1 MKARTVADAIT
12 ALYCRLS
19 VDDELDGDSNSI
31 VHQKEMLGEY
41 ARKNNYNN
49 VKFYV
54 DDGYSGTN
62 FNRPAFKELIRDID
76 SGFVGTVIVKDM
88 SRLGRDYLKVGYYS
102 EVYFGEAGVHFIA
115 VNDNVDNTIENDSDF
130 TPFRNIMNEWYAKDT
145 SKKVRAVIRAKGMS
159 GKSTCNCP
167 PYGYVKDEQGNWLVE
182 REAAGIVKKIYA
194 MCIQGYG
201 PMQISRKLNEMKAIS
216 PVVWKK
222 KVGWKYKLEKVE
234 RPELW
239 TVTAV
244 RRILSNPIYLGH
256 TINFRTKKKSYKSHS
271 VVFLPKE
278 DWVIFENTHEAII
291 DQDTFDTVQKLREG
305 VKRRLSIDGEMSM
318 FSGLL
323 YCADCGAK
331 MYLNRHRGS
340 EKDCFNCASYRKE
353 KGRGCTSHYITLHAV
368 EDIVL
373 YDLQRVLGMA
383 RNNETEFIAML
394 QEKSKRMTKKD
405 LSEKERAREEA
416 ERRIDALDRIIQNLY
431 EDKVNGTLT
440 EERFIKL
447 SKNYENE
454 QAELTNKLKILTN
467 ELATAQKETAEL
479 NKFMRL
485 VKRYTEITELSPE
498 IVRTFIDKIYVH
510 KGEKAQGG
518 HRQTIEI
525 IYNCVGAV
533 PEMENNRTET
543 NSLDNK
549 SGL

>member
-1 MKARTVADAIT
+1 MKTKTAKDLIT

-19 VDDELDGDSNSI
+19 VDDELDGESNSI
-31 VHQKEMLGEY
+31 THQKEMLEEY
-41 ARKNNYNN
+41 AQKNNFCNI
-49 VKFYV
+49 KFYV

-62 FNRPAFKELIRDID
+62 FNRPAFKELIKNID
-76 SGFVGTVIVKDM
+76 SGLVGAVIVKDM

-167 PYGYVKDEQGNWLVE
+167 PYGYIKDENGNWLVE
-182 REAAGIVKKIYA
+182 KEAAEIVKRIYR
-194 MCIQGYG
+194 MCIEGYG
-201 PMQISRKLNEMKAIS
+201 PMQISKKLNAQKAIS
-216 PVVWKK
+216 PVVWKN
-222 KVGWKYKLEKVE
+222 KVGWKYKLEKVDH
-234 RPELW
+234 PELW
-239 TVTAV
+239 TVSAI
-244 RRILSNPIYLGH
+244 RRILSNPIYLGN
-256 TINFRTKKKSYKSHS
+256 TVNFRTKKKSYKSHT
-271 VVFLPKE
+271 VVYLPKDE
-278 DWVIFENTHEAII
+278 WVIFEDTHEAII
-291 DQDTFDTVQKLREG
+291 DRDTFDTVQKLREG
-305 VKRRLSIDGEMSM
+305 VRRRISIDGEMSI

-340 EKDCFNCASYRKE
+340 EKDAFNCASYRKE
-353 KGRGCTSHYITLHAV
+353 KERTCTSHYITLHAI

-383 RNNETEFIAML
+383 KGRETEFVSML
-394 QEKSKRMTKKD
+394 QEKNKRMTKSD
-405 LSEKERAREEA
+405 LSEKAKECDEA
-416 ERRIDALDRIIQNLY
+416 EKRIAVLDRIIQNLY
-431 EDKVNGTLT
+431 EDKVSGTLS

-447 SKNYENE
+447 SKNYESE
-454 QAELTNKLKILTN
+454 QAELTDKVKFLKE
-467 ELATAQKETAEL
+467 ELMAVQKETADI

-485 VKRYTEITELSPE
+485 IKRYTEITELNAE

-510 KGEKAQGG
+510 KGETAQGG

-525 IYNCVGAV
+525 IYNCVGAI
-533 PEMENNRTET
+533 PEMEN
-543 NSLDNK
+543 D
-549 SGL
+549 

>member
-1 MKARTVADAIT
+1 MKTKTAKDSIT

-19 VDDELDGDSNSI
+19 VDDELNGESNSI
-31 VHQKEMLGEY
+31 THQKEMLEEY
-41 ARKNNYNN
+41 AQKNNFYNI
-49 VKFYV
+49 KFYV

-62 FNRPAFKELIRDID
+62 FNRPAFKELIKNID
-76 SGFVGTVIVKDM
+76 SGIVGTVIVKDM

-167 PYGYVKDEQGNWLVE
+167 PYGYIKDENGNWLVE
-182 REAAGIVKKIYA
+182 KEAAEIVKRIYRL
-194 MCIQGYG
+194 CIEGYG
-201 PMQISRKLNEMKAIS
+201 PMQISKKLNAQEAIS
-216 PVVWKK
+216 PVVWKN
-222 KVGWKYKLEKVE
+222 KVGWKYKLEKVDH
-234 RPELW
+234 PELW
-239 TVTAV
+239 TVSAI
-244 RRILSNPIYLGH
+244 RRILSNPIYLGN
-256 TINFRTKKKSYKSHS
+256 TVNFRTKKKSYKSHS
-271 VVFLPKE
+271 VVYLPKDE
-278 DWVIFENTHEAII
+278 WVIFEDTHEAII
-291 DQDTFDTVQKLREG
+291 DRDTFDTVQKLREG
-305 VKRRLSIDGEMSM
+305 VRRRVSIDGEMSI

-340 EKDCFNCASYRKE
+340 EKDAFNCASYRKE
-353 KGRGCTSHYITLHAV
+353 KERTCTSHYITLHAI

-383 RNNETEFIAML
+383 KGRETEFVSML
-394 QEKSKRMTKKD
+394 QEKNKKMTKSD
-405 LSEKERAREEA
+405 LSEKAKECDESES
-416 ERRIDALDRIIQNLY
+416 RITILDRIIQNLY
-431 EDKVNGTLT
+431 EDKVSGTLS

-447 SKNYENE
+447 SKNYESE
-454 QAELTNKLKILTN
+454 QAELTDKVKFLKE
-467 ELATAQKETAEL
+467 ELMAVQKETADI

-485 VKRYTEITELSPE
+485 IKRYTEITELNAE
-498 IVRTFIDKIYVH
+498 IVRTFIDKIYIH

-525 IYNCVGAV
+525 IYNCVGAI
-533 PEMENNRTET
+533 PEMEN
-543 NSLDNK
+543 D
-549 SGL
+549 

>member
-1 MKARTVADAIT
+1 MKTKTAKDSIT

-19 VDDELDGDSNSI
+19 VDDELNGESNSI
-31 VHQKEMLGEY
+31 THQKEMLEEY
-41 ARKNNYNN
+41 AQKNNFYNI
-49 VKFYV
+49 KFYV

-62 FNRPAFKELIRDID
+62 FNRPAFKELIKNID
-76 SGFVGTVIVKDM
+76 SGIVGTVIVKDM

-167 PYGYVKDEQGNWLVE
+167 PYGYIKDENGNWLVE
-182 REAAGIVKKIYA
+182 KEAAEIVKKIYRL
-194 MCIQGYG
+194 CIEGYG
-201 PMQISRKLNEMKAIS
+201 PMQISKKLNEQKAIS
-216 PVVWKK
+216 PVVWKN
-222 KVGWKYKLEKVE
+222 KVGWKYKLEKVDH
-234 RPELW
+234 PELW
-239 TVTAV
+239 TVSAI
-244 RRILSNPIYLGH
+244 RRILSNPIYLGN
-256 TINFRTKKKSYKSHS
+256 TVNFRTKKKSYKSHS
-271 VVFLPKE
+271 VVYLPKDE
-278 DWVIFENTHEAII
+278 WVIFEDTHEAII
-291 DQDTFDTVQKLREG
+291 DRDTFDTVQKLREG
-305 VKRRLSIDGEMSM
+305 VRRRVSIDGEMSI

-340 EKDCFNCASYRKE
+340 EKDAFNCASYRKE
-353 KGRGCTSHYITLHAV
+353 KERTCTSHYITLHAI

-383 RNNETEFIAML
+383 KGKETEFVSML
-394 QEKSKRMTKKD
+394 QEKNKKMTKSD
-405 LSEKERAREEA
+405 LSEKAKECDES
-416 ERRIDALDRIIQNLY
+416 ERRITILDRIIQNLY
-431 EDKVNGTLT
+431 EDKVSGTLS

-447 SKNYENE
+447 SKNYESE
-454 QAELTNKLKILTN
+454 QAELTDKVKFLKE
-467 ELATAQKETAEL
+467 ELMAVQKETADI

-485 VKRYTEITELSPE
+485 IKRYTEITELNAE

-525 IYNCVGAV
+525 IYNCVGAI
-533 PEMENNRTET
+533 PEMEN
-543 NSLDNK
+543 D
-549 SGL
+549 

>member
-1 MKARTVADAIT
+1 MKTKTAKDSIT

-19 VDDELDGDSNSI
+19 VDDELNGESNSI
-31 VHQKEMLGEY
+31 THQKEMLEEY
-41 ARKNNYNN
+41 AQKNNFYNI
-49 VKFYV
+49 KFYV

-62 FNRPAFKELIRDID
+62 FNRPAFKELIKNID
-76 SGFVGTVIVKDM
+76 SGIVGTVIVKDM

-167 PYGYVKDEQGNWLVE
+167 PYGYIKDENGNWLVE
-182 REAAGIVKKIYA
+182 KEAAEILKKIYRL
-194 MCIQGYG
+194 CIEGYG
-201 PMQISRKLNEMKAIS
+201 PMQISKKLNAQKAIS
-216 PVVWKK
+216 PVVWKN
-222 KVGWKYKLEKVE
+222 KVGWKYKLEKVDH
-234 RPELW
+234 PELW
-239 TVTAV
+239 TVSAI
-244 RRILSNPIYLGH
+244 RRILSNPIYLGN
-256 TINFRTKKKSYKSHS
+256 TVNFRTKKKSYKSHS
-271 VVFLPKE
+271 VVYLPKDE
-278 DWVIFENTHEAII
+278 WVIFEDTHEAII
-291 DQDTFDTVQKLREG
+291 DRDTFDTVQKLREG
-305 VKRRLSIDGEMSM
+305 VRRRVSIDGEMSI

-340 EKDCFNCASYRKE
+340 EKDAFNCASYRKE
-353 KGRGCTSHYITLHAV
+353 KERTCTSHYITLHAI

-383 RNNETEFIAML
+383 KGKETEFVSML
-394 QEKSKRMTKKD
+394 QEKNKKMTKSD
-405 LSEKERAREEA
+405 LSEKAKECDEA
-416 ERRIDALDRIIQNLY
+416 EKRIAVLDRIIQNLY
-431 EDKVNGTLT
+431 EDKVSGTLS

-447 SKNYENE
+447 SKNYESE
-454 QAELTNKLKILTN
+454 QAELTDKVKFLKD
-467 ELATAQKETAEL
+467 ELMAVQKETADI

-485 VKRYTEITELSPE
+485 IKRYTEITELNAE

-525 IYNCVGAV
+525 IYNCVGAI
-533 PEMENNRTET
+533 PEMEN
-543 NSLDNK
+543 D
-549 SGL
+549 

>member
-1 MKARTVADAIT
+1 MKTKTAKDSIT

-19 VDDELDGDSNSI
+19 VDDELNGESNSI
-31 VHQKEMLGEY
+31 THQKEMLEEY
-41 ARKNNYNN
+41 AQKNNFYNI
-49 VKFYV
+49 KFYV

-62 FNRPAFKELIRDID
+62 FNRPAFKELIKNID
-76 SGFVGTVIVKDM
+76 SGIVGTVIVKDM

-167 PYGYVKDEQGNWLVE
+167 PYGYIKDENGNWLVE
-182 REAAGIVKKIYA
+182 KEAAEIVKKIYRL
-194 MCIQGYG
+194 CIEGYG
-201 PMQISRKLNEMKAIS
+201 PMQISKKLNAQEAIS
-216 PVVWKK
+216 PVVWKN
-222 KVGWKYKLEKVE
+222 KVGWKYKLEKVDH
-234 RPELW
+234 PELW
-239 TVTAV
+239 TVSAI
-244 RRILSNPIYLGH
+244 RRILSNPIYLGN
-256 TINFRTKKKSYKSHS
+256 TVNFRTKKKSYKSHS
-271 VVFLPKE
+271 VVYLPKDE
-278 DWVIFENTHEAII
+278 WVIFEDTHEAII
-291 DQDTFDTVQKLREG
+291 DRDTFDTVQKLREG
-305 VKRRLSIDGEMSM
+305 VRRRVSIDGEMSI

-340 EKDCFNCASYRKE
+340 EKDAFNCASYRKE
-353 KGRGCTSHYITLHAV
+353 KERTCTSHYITLHAI

-383 RNNETEFIAML
+383 KGKETEFVSML
-394 QEKSKRMTKKD
+394 QEKNKKMTKSD
-405 LSEKERAREEA
+405 LSEKAKECDEA
-416 ERRIDALDRIIQNLY
+416 EKRIAVLDRIIQNLY
-431 EDKVNGTLT
+431 EDKVSGTLS

-447 SKNYENE
+447 SKNYESE
-454 QAELTNKLKILTN
+454 QAELTDKVKFLKD
-467 ELATAQKETAEL
+467 ELMAVQKETADI

-485 VKRYTEITELSPE
+485 IKRYTEITELNAE

-525 IYNCVGAV
+525 IYNCVGAI
-533 PEMENNRTET
+533 PEMENN
-543 NSLDNK
+543 
-549 SGL
+549 

>member
-1 MKARTVADAIT
+1 MKTKTAKDSIT

-19 VDDELDGDSNSI
+19 VDDELNGESNSI
-31 VHQKEMLGEY
+31 THQKEMLEEY
-41 ARKNNYNN
+41 AQKNNFYNI
-49 VKFYV
+49 KFYV
-54 DDGYSGTN
+54 DDGYSGTS
-62 FNRPAFKELIRDID
+62 FNRPAFKELIKNID
-76 SGFVGTVIVKDM
+76 SGIVGTVIVKDM

-167 PYGYVKDEQGNWLVE
+167 PYGYIKDENGNWLVE
-182 REAAGIVKKIYA
+182 KEAAEIVKKIYRL
-194 MCIQGYG
+194 CIEGYG
-201 PMQISRKLNEMKAIS
+201 PMQISKKLNAQKAIS
-216 PVVWKK
+216 PVVWKN
-222 KVGWKYKLEKVE
+222 KVGWKYKLEKVDH
-234 RPELW
+234 PELW
-239 TVTAV
+239 TVSAI
-244 RRILSNPIYLGH
+244 RRILSNPIYLGN
-256 TINFRTKKKSYKSHS
+256 TVNFRTKKKSYKSHS
-271 VVFLPKE
+271 VVYLPKDE
-278 DWVIFENTHEAII
+278 WVIFEDTHEAII
-291 DQDTFDTVQKLREG
+291 DRDTFDTVQKLREG
-305 VKRRLSIDGEMSM
+305 VRRRVSIDGEMSI

-340 EKDCFNCASYRKE
+340 EKDAFNCASYRKE
-353 KGRGCTSHYITLHAV
+353 KERTCTSHYITLRAI

-383 RNNETEFIAML
+383 KGQETEFVSML
-394 QEKSKRMTKKD
+394 QEKNKKMTKSD
-405 LSEKERAREEA
+405 LSEKAKECDEA
-416 ERRIDALDRIIQNLY
+416 EKRIAVLDRIIQNLY
-431 EDKVNGTLT
+431 EDKVSGTLS

-447 SKNYENE
+447 SKNYESE
-454 QAELTNKLKILTN
+454 QAELTDKVKFLKE
-467 ELATAQKETAEL
+467 ELMAVQKETADI

-485 VKRYTEITELSPE
+485 IKRYTEITELNAE

-525 IYNCVGAV
+525 IYNCVGAI
-533 PEMENNRTET
+533 PEMEN
-543 NSLDNK
+543 D
-549 SGL
+549 

>member
-1 MKARTVADAIT
+1 MKTKTAKDSIT

-19 VDDELDGDSNSI
+19 VDDELNGESNSI
-31 VHQKEMLGEY
+31 THQKEMLEEY
-41 ARKNNYNN
+41 AQKNNFYNI
-49 VKFYV
+49 KFYV

-62 FNRPAFKELIRDID
+62 FNRPAFKELIKNID
-76 SGFVGTVIVKDM
+76 SGLVGTVIVKDM

-167 PYGYVKDEQGNWLVE
+167 PYGYIKDENGNWLVE
-182 REAAGIVKKIYA
+182 KEAAEIVKKIYRL
-194 MCIQGYG
+194 CIEGYG
-201 PMQISRKLNEMKAIS
+201 PMQISKKLNAQKAIS
-216 PVVWKK
+216 PVVWKN
-222 KVGWKYKLEKVE
+222 KVGWKYKLEKVDH
-234 RPELW
+234 PELW
-239 TVTAV
+239 TVSAI
-244 RRILSNPIYLGH
+244 RRILSNPIYLGN
-256 TINFRTKKKSYKSHS
+256 TVNFRTKKKSYKSHS
-271 VVFLPKE
+271 VVYLPKDE
-278 DWVIFENTHEAII
+278 WVIFEDTHEAII
-291 DQDTFDTVQKLREG
+291 DRDTFDTVQKLREG
-305 VKRRLSIDGEMSM
+305 VRRRVSIDGEMSI

-340 EKDCFNCASYRKE
+340 EKDAFNCASYRKE
-353 KGRGCTSHYITLHAV
+353 KERTCTSHYITLHAI

-383 RNNETEFIAML
+383 KGQETEFVSML
-394 QEKSKRMTKKD
+394 QEKNKKMTKSD
-405 LSEKERAREEA
+405 LSEKAKECDEA
-416 ERRIDALDRIIQNLY
+416 EKRIAVLDRIIQNLY
-431 EDKVNGTLT
+431 EDKVSGTLS

-447 SKNYENE
+447 SKNYESE
-454 QAELTNKLKILTN
+454 QAELTDKVKFLKE
-467 ELATAQKETAEL
+467 ELMAVQKETADI

-485 VKRYTEITELSPE
+485 IKRYTEITELNAE

-525 IYNCVGAV
+525 IYNCVGAI
-533 PEMENNRTET
+533 PEMEN
-543 NSLDNK
+543 D
-549 SGL
+549 

>member
-1 MKARTVADAIT
+1 MKTKTAKDSIT

-19 VDDELDGDSNSI
+19 VDDELNGESNSI
-31 VHQKEMLGEY
+31 THQKEMLEEY
-41 ARKNNYNN
+41 AQKNNFYNI
-49 VKFYV
+49 KFYV
-54 DDGYSGTN
+54 DDGYSGTS
-62 FNRPAFKELIRDID
+62 FNRPAFKELIKNID
-76 SGFVGTVIVKDM
+76 SGIVGTVIVKDM

-167 PYGYVKDEQGNWLVE
+167 PYGYIKDENGNWLVE
-182 REAAGIVKKIYA
+182 KEAAEIVKKIYRL
-194 MCIQGYG
+194 CIEGYG
-201 PMQISRKLNEMKAIS
+201 PMQISKKLNAQKAIS
-216 PVVWKK
+216 PVVWKN
-222 KVGWKYKLEKVE
+222 KVGWKYKLEKVDH
-234 RPELW
+234 PELW
-239 TVTAV
+239 TVSAI
-244 RRILSNPIYLGH
+244 RRILSNPIYLGN
-256 TINFRTKKKSYKSHS
+256 TVNFRTKKKSYKSHS
-271 VVFLPKE
+271 VVYLPKDE
-278 DWVIFENTHEAII
+278 WVIFEDTHEAII
-291 DQDTFDTVQKLREG
+291 DRDTFDTVQKFREG
-305 VKRRLSIDGEMSM
+305 VRRRVSIDGEMSI

-340 EKDCFNCASYRKE
+340 EKDAFNCASYRKE
-353 KGRGCTSHYITLHAV
+353 KERTCTSHYITLHAI

-383 RNNETEFIAML
+383 KGQETEFVSML
-394 QEKSKRMTKKD
+394 QEKNKKMTKSD
-405 LSEKERAREEA
+405 LSEKAKECDEA
-416 ERRIDALDRIIQNLY
+416 EKRIAVLDRIIQNLY
-431 EDKVNGTLT
+431 EDKVSGTLS

-447 SKNYENE
+447 SKNYESE
-454 QAELTNKLKILTN
+454 QAELTDKVKFLKE
-467 ELATAQKETAEL
+467 ELMAVQKETADI

-485 VKRYTEITELSPE
+485 IKRYTEITELNAE

-525 IYNCVGAV
+525 IYNCVGAI
-533 PEMENNRTET
+533 PEMEN
-543 NSLDNK
+543 D
-549 SGL
+549 

>member
-1 MKARTVADAIT
+1 MKTKTAKDSIT

-19 VDDELDGDSNSI
+19 VDDELNGESNSI
-31 VHQKEMLGEY
+31 THQKEMLEEY
-41 ARKNNYNN
+41 AQKNNFYNI
-49 VKFYV
+49 KFYV

-62 FNRPAFKELIRDID
+62 FNRPAFKELIKNID
-76 SGFVGTVIVKDM
+76 SGIVGTVIVKDM

-167 PYGYVKDEQGNWLVE
+167 PYGYIKDENGNWLVE
-182 REAAGIVKKIYA
+182 KEAAEIVKRIYRL
-194 MCIQGYG
+194 CIEGYG
-201 PMQISRKLNEMKAIS
+201 PMQISKKLNAQKAIS
-216 PVVWKK
+216 PVVWKN
-222 KVGWKYKLEKVE
+222 KVGWKYKLEKVDH
-234 RPELW
+234 PELW
-239 TVTAV
+239 TVSAI
-244 RRILSNPIYLGH
+244 RRILSNPIYLGN
-256 TINFRTKKKSYKSHS
+256 TVNFRTKKKSYKSHS
-271 VVFLPKE
+271 VVYLPKDE
-278 DWVIFENTHEAII
+278 WVIFEDTHEAII
-291 DQDTFDTVQKLREG
+291 DRDTFDTVQKLREG
-305 VKRRLSIDGEMSM
+305 VRRRVSIDGEMSI

-340 EKDCFNCASYRKE
+340 EKDAFNCASYRKE
-353 KGRGCTSHYITLHAV
+353 KERTCTSHYITLHAI

-373 YDLQRVLGMA
+373 YDLQRVLGIA
-383 RNNETEFIAML
+383 KGKETEFVSML
-394 QEKSKRMTKKD
+394 QEKNKKMTKSD
-405 LSEKERAREEA
+405 LSEKAKECDEA
-416 ERRIDALDRIIQNLY
+416 EKRIAVLDRIIQNLY
-431 EDKVNGTLT
+431 EDKVSGTLS

-447 SKNYENE
+447 SKNYESE
-454 QAELTNKLKILTN
+454 QAELTDKVKFLKD
-467 ELATAQKETAEL
+467 ELMAVQKETADI

-485 VKRYTEITELSPE
+485 IKRYTEITELNAE

-525 IYNCVGAV
+525 IYNCVGAI
-533 PEMENNRTET
+533 PEMENN
-543 NSLDNK
+543 
-549 SGL
+549 

>member
-1 MKARTVADAIT
+1 MKTKTAKDSIT

-19 VDDELDGDSNSI
+19 VDDELNGESNSI
-31 VHQKEMLGEY
+31 THQKEMLEEY
-41 ARKNNYNN
+41 AQKNNFYNI
-49 VKFYV
+49 KFYV

-62 FNRPAFKELIRDID
+62 FNRPAFKELIKNID
-76 SGFVGTVIVKDM
+76 SGIVGTVIVKDM

-167 PYGYVKDEQGNWLVE
+167 PYGYIKDENGNWLVE
-182 REAAGIVKKIYA
+182 KEAAEIVKKIYRL
-194 MCIQGYG
+194 CIEGYG
-201 PMQISRKLNEMKAIS
+201 PMQISKKLNEQKAIS
-216 PVVWKK
+216 PVVWKN
-222 KVGWKYKLEKVE
+222 KVGWKYKLEKVDH
-234 RPELW
+234 PELW
-239 TVTAV
+239 TVSAI
-244 RRILSNPIYLGH
+244 RRILSNPIYLGN
-256 TINFRTKKKSYKSHS
+256 TVNFRTKKKSYKSHS
-271 VVFLPKE
+271 VVYLPKDE
-278 DWVIFENTHEAII
+278 WVIFEDTHEAII
-291 DQDTFDTVQKLREG
+291 DRDTFDTVQKLREG
-305 VKRRLSIDGEMSM
+305 VRRRVSIDGEMSI

-340 EKDCFNCASYRKE
+340 EKDAFNCASYRKE
-353 KGRGCTSHYITLHAV
+353 KERTCTSHYITLHAI

-383 RNNETEFIAML
+383 KGKETEFVSML
-394 QEKSKRMTKKD
+394 QEKNKKMTKSD
-405 LSEKERAREEA
+405 LSEKAKECDEA
-416 ERRIDALDRIIQNLY
+416 EKRIAVLDRIIQNLY
-431 EDKVNGTLT
+431 EDKVSGTLS

-447 SKNYENE
+447 SKNYESE
-454 QAELTNKLKILTN
+454 QAELTDKVKFLKE
-467 ELATAQKETAEL
+467 ELMAVQKETADI

-485 VKRYTEITELSPE
+485 IKRYTEITELNAE

-525 IYNCVGAV
+525 IYNCVGV
-533 PEMENNRTET
+533 IPEMGNN
-543 NSLDNK
+543 
-549 SGL
+549 

>member
-1 MKARTVADAIT
+1 MKAKTAADAIT

-19 VDDELDGDSNSI
+19 VDDELVGDSNSI

-62 FNRPAFKELIRDID
+62 FNRPSFKELIRDID
-76 SGFVGTVIVKDM
+76 SGLVGTVIVKDM

-167 PYGYVKDEQGNWLVE
+167 PYGYIKDENGNWLVE
-182 REAAGIVKKIYA
+182 KEAAEIVKKIYRL
-194 MCIQGYG
+194 CIEGYG
-201 PMQISRKLNEMKAIS
+201 PMQISKKLNAQKAIS
-216 PVVWKK
+216 PVVWKN
-222 KVGWKYKLEKVE
+222 KVGWKYKLEKVDH
-234 RPELW
+234 PELW
-239 TVTAV
+239 TVSAI
-244 RRILSNPIYLGH
+244 RRILSNPIYLGN
-256 TINFRTKKKSYKSHS
+256 TVNFRTKKKSYKSHS
-271 VVFLPKE
+271 VVYLPKDE
-278 DWVIFENTHEAII
+278 WVIFEDTHEAII
-291 DQDTFDTVQKLREG
+291 DRDTFDTVQKLREG
-305 VKRRLSIDGEMSM
+305 VRRRVSIDGEMSI

-340 EKDCFNCASYRKE
+340 EKDAFNCASYRKE
-353 KGRGCTSHYITLHAV
+353 KERTCTSHYITLHAI

-383 RNNETEFIAML
+383 KGQETEFVSML
-394 QEKSKRMTKKD
+394 QEKNKKMTKSD
-405 LSEKERAREEA
+405 LSEKAKECDEA
-416 ERRIDALDRIIQNLY
+416 EKRIAVLDRIIQNLY
-431 EDKVNGTLT
+431 EDKVSGTLS

-447 SKNYENE
+447 SKNYESE
-454 QAELTNKLKILTN
+454 QAELTDKVKFLKE
-467 ELATAQKETAEL
+467 ELMAVQKETADI

-485 VKRYTEITELSPE
+485 IKRYTEITELNAE

-525 IYNCVGAV
+525 IYNCVGAI
-533 PEMENNRTET
+533 PEMEN
-543 NSLDNK
+543 D
-549 SGL
+549 

>member
-1 MKARTVADAIT
+1 MKTKTAKDSIT

-19 VDDELDGDSNSI
+19 VDDELNGESNSI
-31 VHQKEMLGEY
+31 THQKEMLEEY
-41 ARKNNYNN
+41 AQKNNFYNI
-49 VKFYV
+49 KFYV
-54 DDGYSGTN
+54 DDGYSGTS
-62 FNRPAFKELIRDID
+62 FNRPAFKELIKNID
-76 SGFVGTVIVKDM
+76 SGIVGTVIVKDM

-167 PYGYVKDEQGNWLVE
+167 PYGYIKDENGNWLVE
-182 REAAGIVKKIYA
+182 KEAAEIVKKIYRL
-194 MCIQGYG
+194 CIEGYG
-201 PMQISRKLNEMKAIS
+201 PVQISKKLNAQKAIS
-216 PVVWKK
+216 PVVWKN
-222 KVGWKYKLEKVE
+222 KVGWKYKLEKVDH
-234 RPELW
+234 PELW
-239 TVTAV
+239 TVSAI
-244 RRILSNPIYLGH
+244 RRILSNPIYLGN
-256 TINFRTKKKSYKSHS
+256 TVNFRTKKKSYKSHS
-271 VVFLPKE
+271 VVYLPKDE
-278 DWVIFENTHEAII
+278 WVIFEDTHEAII
-291 DQDTFDTVQKLREG
+291 DRDTFDTVQKLREG
-305 VKRRLSIDGEMSM
+305 VRRRVSIDGEMSI

-340 EKDCFNCASYRKE
+340 EKDAFNCASYRKE
-353 KGRGCTSHYITLHAV
+353 KERTCTSHYITLHAI

-383 RNNETEFIAML
+383 KGQETEFVSML
-394 QEKSKRMTKKD
+394 QEKNKKMTKSD
-405 LSEKERAREEA
+405 LSEKAKECDEA
-416 ERRIDALDRIIQNLY
+416 EKRIAVLDRIIQNLY
-431 EDKVNGTLT
+431 EDKVSGTLS

-447 SKNYENE
+447 SKNYESE
-454 QAELTNKLKILTN
+454 QAELTDKVKFLKE
-467 ELATAQKETAEL
+467 ELMAVQKETADI

-485 VKRYTEITELSPE
+485 IKRYTEITELNAE

-525 IYNCVGAV
+525 IYNCVGAI
-533 PEMENNRTET
+533 PEMEN
-543 NSLDNK
+543 D
-549 SGL
+549 

>member
-1 MKARTVADAIT
+1 MKTKTAKDSIT

-19 VDDELDGDSNSI
+19 VDDELNGESNSI
-31 VHQKEMLGEY
+31 THQKEMLEEY
-41 ARKNNYNN
+41 AQKNNFYNI
-49 VKFYV
+49 KFYV
-54 DDGYSGTN
+54 DDGYSGTS
-62 FNRPAFKELIRDID
+62 FNRPAFKELIKNID
-76 SGFVGTVIVKDM
+76 SGIVGTVIVKDM

-167 PYGYVKDEQGNWLVE
+167 PYGYIKDENGNWLVE
-182 REAAGIVKKIYA
+182 KEAAEIVKKIYRL
-194 MCIQGYG
+194 CIEGYG
-201 PMQISRKLNEMKAIS
+201 PMQISKKLNAQKAIS
-216 PVVWKK
+216 PVVWKN
-222 KVGWKYKLEKVE
+222 KVGWKYKLEKVDH
-234 RPELW
+234 PELW
-239 TVTAV
+239 TASAI
-244 RRILSNPIYLGH
+244 RRILSNPIYLGN
-256 TINFRTKKKSYKSHS
+256 TVNFRTKKKSYKSHS
-271 VVFLPKE
+271 VVYLPKDE
-278 DWVIFENTHEAII
+278 WVIFEDTHEAII
-291 DQDTFDTVQKLREG
+291 DRDTFDTVQKLREG
-305 VKRRLSIDGEMSM
+305 VRRRVSIDGEMSI

-340 EKDCFNCASYRKE
+340 EKDAFNCASYRKE
-353 KGRGCTSHYITLHAV
+353 KERTCTSHYITLHAI

-383 RNNETEFIAML
+383 KGQETEFVSML
-394 QEKSKRMTKKD
+394 QEKNKKMTKSD
-405 LSEKERAREEA
+405 LSEKAKECDEA
-416 ERRIDALDRIIQNLY
+416 EKRIAVLDRIIQNLY
-431 EDKVNGTLT
+431 EDKVSGTLS

-447 SKNYENE
+447 SKNYESE
-454 QAELTNKLKILTN
+454 QAELTDKVKFLKE
-467 ELATAQKETAEL
+467 ELMAVQKETADI

-485 VKRYTEITELSPE
+485 IKRYTEITELNAE

-525 IYNCVGAV
+525 IYNCVGAI
-533 PEMENNRTET
+533 PEMEN
-543 NSLDNK
+543 D
-549 SGL
+549 

>member
-1 MKARTVADAIT
+1 MKTKMAKDSIT

-19 VDDELDGDSNSI
+19 VDDELNGESNSI
-31 VHQKEMLGEY
+31 THQKEMLEEY
-41 ARKNNYNN
+41 AQKNNFYNI
-49 VKFYV
+49 KFYV

-62 FNRPAFKELIRDID
+62 FNRPAFKELIKNID
-76 SGFVGTVIVKDM
+76 SGIVGTVIVKDM

-167 PYGYVKDEQGNWLVE
+167 PYGYIKDENGNWLVE
-182 REAAGIVKKIYA
+182 KEAAEIIKRIYRL
-194 MCIQGYG
+194 CIEGYG
-201 PMQISRKLNEMKAIS
+201 PMQISKKLNAQKAIS
-216 PVVWKK
+216 PVVWKN
-222 KVGWKYKLEKVE
+222 KVGWKYKLEKVDH
-234 RPELW
+234 PELW
-239 TVTAV
+239 TVSAI
-244 RRILSNPIYLGH
+244 RRILSNPIYLGN
-256 TINFRTKKKSYKSHS
+256 TVNFRTKKKSYKSHT
-271 VVFLPKE
+271 VVYLPKDE
-278 DWVIFENTHEAII
+278 WVIFEDTHEAII
-291 DQDTFDTVQKLREG
+291 DRDTFDTVQKLREG
-305 VKRRLSIDGEMSM
+305 VRRRVSIDGEMSI

-340 EKDCFNCASYRKE
+340 EKDAFNCASYRKE
-353 KGRGCTSHYITLHAV
+353 KERTCTSHYITLHAI

-383 RNNETEFIAML
+383 KGRETEFVSML
-394 QEKSKRMTKKD
+394 QEKNKKMTKSD
-405 LSEKERAREEA
+405 LSEKAKECDES
-416 ERRIDALDRIIQNLY
+416 ERRITILDRIIQNLY
-431 EDKVNGTLT
+431 EDKVSGTLS

-447 SKNYENE
+447 SKNYESE
-454 QAELTNKLKILTN
+454 QAELTDKVKFLKE
-467 ELATAQKETAEL
+467 ELMAVQKETADI

-485 VKRYTEITELSPE
+485 IKRYTEITELNAE
-498 IVRTFIDKIYVH
+498 IVRTFIDKIYIH

-525 IYNCVGAV
+525 IYNCVGAI
-533 PEMENNRTET
+533 PEMEN
-543 NSLDNK
+543 D
-549 SGL
+549 

>member
-1 MKARTVADAIT
+1 MKTKTAKDSIT

-19 VDDELDGDSNSI
+19 VDDELNGESNSI
-31 VHQKEMLGEY
+31 THQKEMLEEY
-41 ARKNNYNN
+41 AQKNNFYNI
-49 VKFYV
+49 KFYV

-62 FNRPAFKELIRDID
+62 FNRPAFKELIKNID
-76 SGFVGTVIVKDM
+76 SGIVGTVIVKDM

-167 PYGYVKDEQGNWLVE
+167 PYGYIKDENGNWLVE
-182 REAAGIVKKIYA
+182 KEAAEIVKRIYRL
-194 MCIQGYG
+194 CIEGYG
-201 PMQISRKLNEMKAIS
+201 PMQISKKLNAQEAIS
-216 PVVWKK
+216 PVVWKN
-222 KVGWKYKLEKVE
+222 KVGWKYKLEKVDH
-234 RPELW
+234 PELW
-239 TVTAV
+239 TVSAI
-244 RRILSNPIYLGH
+244 RRILSNPIYLGN
-256 TINFRTKKKSYKSHS
+256 TVNFRTKKKSYKSHS
-271 VVFLPKE
+271 VVYLPKDE
-278 DWVIFENTHEAII
+278 WVIFEDTHEAII
-291 DQDTFDTVQKLREG
+291 DRDTFDTVQKLREG
-305 VKRRLSIDGEMSM
+305 ARRRVSIDGEMSI

-340 EKDCFNCASYRKE
+340 EKDAFNCASYRKE
-353 KGRGCTSHYITLHAV
+353 KERTCTSHYITLHAI

-383 RNNETEFIAML
+383 KGKETEFVSML
-394 QEKSKRMTKKD
+394 QEKNKKMTKSD
-405 LSEKERAREEA
+405 LSEKAKECDEA
-416 ERRIDALDRIIQNLY
+416 EKRIAVLDRIIQNLY
-431 EDKVNGTLT
+431 EDKVSGTLS

-447 SKNYENE
+447 SKNYESE
-454 QAELTNKLKILTN
+454 QAELTDKVKFLKE
-467 ELATAQKETAEL
+467 ELMAVQKETADI

-485 VKRYTEITELSPE
+485 IKRYTEITELNAE
-498 IVRTFIDKIYVH
+498 IVRTFIDKIYIH

-525 IYNCVGAV
+525 IYYCVGAI
-533 PEMENNRTET
+533 PEMEN
-543 NSLDNK
+543 D
-549 SGL
+549 

>member
-1 MKARTVADAIT
+1 MKTKTAKDSIT

-19 VDDELDGDSNSI
+19 VDDELNGESNSI
-31 VHQKEMLGEY
+31 THQKEMLEEY
-41 ARKNNYNN
+41 AQKNNFYNI
-49 VKFYV
+49 KFYV

-62 FNRPAFKELIRDID
+62 FNRPAFKELIKNID
-76 SGFVGTVIVKDM
+76 SGIVGTVIVKDM

-167 PYGYVKDEQGNWLVE
+167 PYGYIKDENGNWLVE
-182 REAAGIVKKIYA
+182 KEAAEIVKRIYRL
-194 MCIQGYG
+194 CIEGYA
-201 PMQISRKLNEMKAIS
+201 PMQISKKLNAQEAIS
-216 PVVWKK
+216 PVVWKN
-222 KVGWKYKLEKVE
+222 KVGWKYKLEKVDH
-234 RPELW
+234 PELW
-239 TVTAV
+239 TVSAI
-244 RRILSNPIYLGH
+244 RRILSNPIYLGN
-256 TINFRTKKKSYKSHS
+256 TVNFRTKKKSYKSHS
-271 VVFLPKE
+271 VVYLPKDE
-278 DWVIFENTHEAII
+278 WVIFEDTHEAII
-291 DQDTFDTVQKLREG
+291 DRDTFDTVQKLREG
-305 VKRRLSIDGEMSM
+305 VRRRVSIDGEMSI

-340 EKDCFNCASYRKE
+340 EKDAFNCASYRKE
-353 KGRGCTSHYITLHAV
+353 KERTCTSHYITLHAI

-373 YDLQRVLGMA
+373 YDLQRVLGIA
-383 RNNETEFIAML
+383 KGKETEFVSML
-394 QEKSKRMTKKD
+394 QEKNKKMTKSD
-405 LSEKERAREEA
+405 LSEKAKECDEA
-416 ERRIDALDRIIQNLY
+416 EKRIAVLDRIIQNLY
-431 EDKVNGTLT
+431 EDKVSGTLS

-447 SKNYENE
+447 SKNYESE
-454 QAELTNKLKILTN
+454 QAELTDKVKFLKD
-467 ELATAQKETAEL
+467 ELMAVQKETADI

-485 VKRYTEITELSPE
+485 IKRYTEITELNAE

-525 IYNCVGAV
+525 IYNCVGAI
-533 PEMENNRTET
+533 PEMEN
-543 NSLDNK
+543 D
-549 SGL
+549 

>member
-1 MKARTVADAIT
+1 MKTKTAKDSIT

-19 VDDELDGDSNSI
+19 VDDELNGESNSI
-31 VHQKEMLGEY
+31 THQKEMLEEY
-41 ARKNNYNN
+41 AQKNNFCNI
-49 VKFYV
+49 KFYV

-62 FNRPAFKELIRDID
+62 FNRPAFKELIKNID
-76 SGFVGTVIVKDM
+76 SGIVGTVIVKDM

-167 PYGYVKDEQGNWLVE
+167 PYGYIKDENGNWLVE
-182 REAAGIVKKIYA
+182 KEAAEIVKKIYRL
-194 MCIQGYG
+194 CIEGYG
-201 PMQISRKLNEMKAIS
+201 PMQISKKLNAQKAIS
-216 PVVWKK
+216 PVVWKN
-222 KVGWKYKLEKVE
+222 KVGWKYKLEKVDH
-234 RPELW
+234 PELW
-239 TVTAV
+239 TVSAI
-244 RRILSNPIYLGH
+244 RRILSNPIYLGN
-256 TINFRTKKKSYKSHS
+256 TVNFRTKKKSYKSHS
-271 VVFLPKE
+271 VIYLPKDE
-278 DWVIFENTHEAII
+278 WVIFEDTHEAII
-291 DQDTFDTVQKLREG
+291 DRDTFDTVQKLREG
-305 VKRRLSIDGEMSM
+305 VRRRVSIDGEMSI

-340 EKDCFNCASYRKE
+340 EKDAFNCASYRKE
-353 KGRGCTSHYITLHAV
+353 KERTCTSHYITLHAI

-383 RNNETEFIAML
+383 KGKETEFVSML
-394 QEKSKRMTKKD
+394 QEKNKRMTKSD
-405 LSEKERAREEA
+405 LSEKTKECDEA
-416 ERRIDALDRIIQNLY
+416 DKRITVLDRIIQNLY
-431 EDKVNGTLT
+431 EDKVSGTLS

-447 SKNYENE
+447 SKNYESE
-454 QAELTNKLKILTN
+454 QAELTDKVKFLKD
-467 ELATAQKETAEL
+467 ELMAVQKETADI

-485 VKRYTEITELSPE
+485 IKRYTEITELNAE

-525 IYNCVGAV
+525 IYNCVGAI
-533 PEMENNRTET
+533 PEMENN
-543 NSLDNK
+543 
-549 SGL
+549 

>member
-1 MKARTVADAIT
+1 MKTKTAKDSIT

-19 VDDELDGDSNSI
+19 VDDELNGESNSI
-31 VHQKEMLGEY
+31 THQKEMLEEY
-41 ARKNNYNN
+41 AQKNNFYNI
-49 VKFYV
+49 KFYV

-62 FNRPAFKELIRDID
+62 FNRPAFKELIKNID
-76 SGFVGTVIVKDM
+76 SGIVGTVIVKDM

-167 PYGYVKDEQGNWLVE
+167 PYGYIKDENGNWLVE
-182 REAAGIVKKIYA
+182 KEAAEIVKKIYRL
-194 MCIQGYG
+194 CIEGYG
-201 PMQISRKLNEMKAIS
+201 PMQISKKLNAQEAIS
-216 PVVWKK
+216 PVVWKN
-222 KVGWKYKLEKVE
+222 KVGWKYKLEKVDH
-234 RPELW
+234 PELW
-239 TVTAV
+239 TVSAI
-244 RRILSNPIYLGH
+244 RRILSNPIYLGN
-256 TINFRTKKKSYKSHS
+256 TVNFRTKKKSYKSHS
-271 VVFLPKE
+271 VVYLPKDE
-278 DWVIFENTHEAII
+278 WVIFEDTHEAII
-291 DQDTFDTVQKLREG
+291 DRDTFDTVQKLREG
-305 VKRRLSIDGEMSM
+305 VRRRVSIDGEMSI

-340 EKDCFNCASYRKE
+340 EKDAFNCASYRKE
-353 KGRGCTSHYITLHAV
+353 KERTCTSHYITLHAI

-383 RNNETEFIAML
+383 KGKETEFVSML
-394 QEKSKRMTKKD
+394 QEKNKKITKSD
-405 LSEKERAREEA
+405 LSEKAKECDEA
-416 ERRIDALDRIIQNLY
+416 EKRIAVLDRIIQNLY
-431 EDKVNGTLT
+431 EDKVSGTLS

-447 SKNYENE
+447 SKNYESE
-454 QAELTNKLKILTN
+454 QAELTDKVKFLKD
-467 ELATAQKETAEL
+467 ELMAVQKETADI

-485 VKRYTEITELSPE
+485 IKRYTEITELNAE

-525 IYNCVGAV
+525 IYNCVGAI
-533 PEMENNRTET
+533 PEMEN
-543 NSLDNK
+543 D
-549 SGL
+549 

>member
-1 MKARTVADAIT
+1 MKTKMAKDSIT

-19 VDDELDGDSNSI
+19 VDDELNGESNSI
-31 VHQKEMLGEY
+31 THQKEMLEEY
-41 ARKNNYNN
+41 AQKNNFYNI
-49 VKFYV
+49 KFYV

-62 FNRPAFKELIRDID
+62 FNRPAFKELIKNID
-76 SGFVGTVIVKDM
+76 SGIVGTVIVKDM

-167 PYGYVKDEQGNWLVE
+167 PYGYIKDENGNWLVE
-182 REAAGIVKKIYA
+182 KEAAEIVKKIYRL
-194 MCIQGYG
+194 CIEGYG
-201 PMQISRKLNEMKAIS
+201 PMQISKKLNAQEAIS
-216 PVVWKK
+216 PVVWKN
-222 KVGWKYKLEKVE
+222 KVGWKYKLEKVDH
-234 RPELW
+234 PELW
-239 TVTAV
+239 TVSAI
-244 RRILSNPIYLGH
+244 RRILSNPIYLGN
-256 TINFRTKKKSYKSHS
+256 TVNFRTKKKSYKSHS
-271 VVFLPKE
+271 VVYLPKDE
-278 DWVIFENTHEAII
+278 WVIFEDTHEAII
-291 DQDTFDTVQKLREG
+291 DRDTFDTVQKLREG
-305 VKRRLSIDGEMSM
+305 VRRRVSIDGEMSI

-340 EKDCFNCASYRKE
+340 EKDAFNCASYRKE
-353 KGRGCTSHYITLHAV
+353 KERTCTSHYITLHAI

-383 RNNETEFIAML
+383 KGRETEFVSML
-394 QEKSKRMTKKD
+394 QEKNKKMTKSD
-405 LSEKERAREEA
+405 LSEKAKECDES
-416 ERRIDALDRIIQNLY
+416 ERRITILDRIIQNLY
-431 EDKVNGTLT
+431 EDKVSGTLS

-447 SKNYENE
+447 SKNYESE
-454 QAELTNKLKILTN
+454 QAELTDKVKFLKE
-467 ELATAQKETAEL
+467 ELMAVQKETADI

-485 VKRYTEITELSPE
+485 IKRYTEITELNAE
-498 IVRTFIDKIYVH
+498 IVRTFIDKIYIH

-525 IYNCVGAV
+525 IYNCVGAI
-533 PEMENNRTET
+533 PEMEN
-543 NSLDNK
+543 D
-549 SGL
+549 

>member
-1 MKARTVADAIT
+1 MKTKTAKDSIT

-19 VDDELDGDSNSI
+19 VDDELNGESNSI
-31 VHQKEMLGEY
+31 THQKEMLEEY
-41 ARKNNYNN
+41 AQKNNFYNI
-49 VKFYV
+49 KFYV

-62 FNRPAFKELIRDID
+62 FNRPAFKELIKNID
-76 SGFVGTVIVKDM
+76 SGIVGTVIVKDM

-167 PYGYVKDEQGNWLVE
+167 PYGYIKDENGNWLVE
-182 REAAGIVKKIYA
+182 KEAAEIVKKIYRL
-194 MCIQGYG
+194 CIEGYG
-201 PMQISRKLNEMKAIS
+201 PMQISKKLNAQKAIS
-216 PVVWKK
+216 PVVWKN
-222 KVGWKYKLEKVE
+222 KVGWKYKLEKVDH
-234 RPELW
+234 PELW
-239 TVTAV
+239 TVSAI
-244 RRILSNPIYLGH
+244 RRILSNPIYLGN
-256 TINFRTKKKSYKSHS
+256 TVNFRTKKKSYKSHS
-271 VVFLPKE
+271 VVYLPKDE
-278 DWVIFENTHEAII
+278 WVIFEDTHEAII
-291 DQDTFDTVQKLREG
+291 DRDTFDTVQKLREG
-305 VKRRLSIDGEMSM
+305 VRRRVSIDGEMSI

-340 EKDCFNCASYRKE
+340 EKDAFNCASYRKE
-353 KGRGCTSHYITLHAV
+353 KERTCTSHYITLHAI

-383 RNNETEFIAML
+383 KGRETEFVSML
-394 QEKSKRMTKKD
+394 QEKNKKMTKSD
-405 LSEKERAREEA
+405 LSEKTKECDES
-416 ERRIDALDRIIQNLY
+416 ERRIAILDRIIQNLY
-431 EDKVNGTLT
+431 EDKVSGTLS

-447 SKNYENE
+447 SKNYESE
-454 QAELTNKLKILTN
+454 QAELTDKVKFLKE
-467 ELATAQKETAEL
+467 ELMAVQKETADI

-485 VKRYTEITELSPE
+485 IKRYTEITELNAE
-498 IVRTFIDKIYVH
+498 IVRTFIDKIYIH

-525 IYNCVGAV
+525 IYNCVGAI
-533 PEMENNRTET
+533 PEMEN
-543 NSLDNK
+543 D
-549 SGL
+549 

>member
-1 MKARTVADAIT
+1 MKTKTAKDSIT

-19 VDDELDGDSNSI
+19 VDDELNGESNSI
-31 VHQKEMLGEY
+31 THQKEMLEEY
-41 ARKNNYNN
+41 AQKNNFYNI
-49 VKFYV
+49 KFYV
-54 DDGYSGTN
+54 DDGYSGTS
-62 FNRPAFKELIRDID
+62 FNRPAFKELIKNID
-76 SGFVGTVIVKDM
+76 SGIVGTVIVKDM

-167 PYGYVKDEQGNWLVE
+167 PYGYIKDENGNWLVE
-182 REAAGIVKKIYA
+182 KEAAEIVKKIYRL
-194 MCIQGYG
+194 CIEGYG
-201 PMQISRKLNEMKAIS
+201 PMQISKKLNAQKAIS
-216 PVVWKK
+216 PVVWKN
-222 KVGWKYKLEKVE
+222 KVGWKYKLEKVDH
-234 RPELW
+234 PELW
-239 TVTAV
+239 TVSAI
-244 RRILSNPIYLGH
+244 RRILSNPIYLCN
-256 TINFRTKKKSYKSHS
+256 TVNFRTKKKSYKSHS
-271 VVFLPKE
+271 VVYLPKDE
-278 DWVIFENTHEAII
+278 WVIFEDTHEAII
-291 DQDTFDTVQKLREG
+291 DRDTFDTVQKLREG
-305 VKRRLSIDGEMSM
+305 VRRRVSIDGEMSI

-340 EKDCFNCASYRKE
+340 EKDAFNCASYRKE
-353 KGRGCTSHYITLHAV
+353 KERTCTSHYITLHAI

-383 RNNETEFIAML
+383 KGQETEFVSML
-394 QEKSKRMTKKD
+394 QEKNKKMTKSD
-405 LSEKERAREEA
+405 LSEKAKECDEA
-416 ERRIDALDRIIQNLY
+416 EKRIAVLDRIIQNLY
-431 EDKVNGTLT
+431 EDKVSGTLS

-447 SKNYENE
+447 SKNYESE
-454 QAELTNKLKILTN
+454 QAELTDKVKFLKE
-467 ELATAQKETAEL
+467 ELMAVQKETADI

-485 VKRYTEITELSPE
+485 IKRYTEITELNAE

-525 IYNCVGAV
+525 IYNCVGAI
-533 PEMENNRTET
+533 PEMEN
-543 NSLDNK
+543 D
-549 SGL
+549 

>member
-1 MKARTVADAIT
+1 MKTKTAKDSIT

-19 VDDELDGDSNSI
+19 VDDELNGESNSI
-31 VHQKEMLGEY
+31 THQKEMLEEY
-41 ARKNNYNN
+41 AQKNNFYNI
-49 VKFYV
+49 KFYV

-62 FNRPAFKELIRDID
+62 FNRPAFKELIKNID
-76 SGFVGTVIVKDM
+76 SGIVGTVIVKDM

-167 PYGYVKDEQGNWLVE
+167 PYGYIKDDEGNWLVE
-182 REAAGIVKKIYA
+182 KEAAEIVKRIYRL
-194 MCIQGYG
+194 CIEGYG
-201 PMQISRKLNEMKAIS
+201 PMQISKKLNAQEAIS
-216 PVVWKK
+216 PVVWKN
-222 KVGWKYKLEKVE
+222 KVGWKYKLEKVDH
-234 RPELW
+234 PELW
-239 TVTAV
+239 TVSAI
-244 RRILSNPIYLGH
+244 RRILSNPIYLGN
-256 TINFRTKKKSYKSHS
+256 TVNFRTKKKSYKSHS
-271 VVFLPKE
+271 VVYLPKDE
-278 DWVIFENTHEAII
+278 WVIFEDTHEAII
-291 DQDTFDTVQKLREG
+291 DRDTFDTVQKLREG
-305 VKRRLSIDGEMSM
+305 VRRRVSIDGEMSI

-340 EKDCFNCASYRKE
+340 EKDAFNCASYRKE
-353 KGRGCTSHYITLHAV
+353 KERTCTSHYITLHAI

-383 RNNETEFIAML
+383 KGKETEFVSML
-394 QEKSKRMTKKD
+394 QEKNKKMTKSD
-405 LSEKERAREEA
+405 LSEKAKECDEA
-416 ERRIDALDRIIQNLY
+416 EKRIAVLDRIIQNLY
-431 EDKVNGTLT
+431 EDKVSGTLS

-447 SKNYENE
+447 SKNYESE
-454 QAELTNKLKILTN
+454 QAELTDKVKFLKD
-467 ELATAQKETAEL
+467 ELMAVQKETADI

-485 VKRYTEITELSPE
+485 IKRYTEITELNAE

-525 IYNCVGAV
+525 IYNCVGAI
-533 PEMENNRTET
+533 PEMEN
-543 NSLDNK
+543 D
-549 SGL
+549 

>member
-1 MKARTVADAIT
+1 MKTKTAKDSIT

-19 VDDELDGDSNSI
+19 VDDELNGESNSI
-31 VHQKEMLGEY
+31 THQKEMLEEY
-41 ARKNNYNN
+41 AQKNNFYNI
-49 VKFYV
+49 KFYV
-54 DDGYSGTN
+54 DDGYSGTS
-62 FNRPAFKELIRDID
+62 FNRPAFKELIKNID
-76 SGFVGTVIVKDM
+76 SGIVGTVIVKDM

-167 PYGYVKDEQGNWLVE
+167 PYGYIKDENGNWLVE
-182 REAAGIVKKIYA
+182 KEAAEIVKKIYRL
-194 MCIQGYG
+194 CIEGYG
-201 PMQISRKLNEMKAIS
+201 PMQISKKLNAQKAIS
-216 PVVWKK
+216 PVVWKN
-222 KVGWKYKLEKVE
+222 KVGWKYKLEKVDH
-234 RPELW
+234 PELW
-239 TVTAV
+239 TVSAI
-244 RRILSNPIYLGH
+244 RRILSNPIYLGN
-256 TINFRTKKKSYKSHS
+256 TVNFRTKKKSYKSHS
-271 VVFLPKE
+271 VVYLPKDE
-278 DWVIFENTHEAII
+278 WVIFEDTHEAII
-291 DQDTFDTVQKLREG
+291 DRDTFDTVQKLREG
-305 VKRRLSIDGEMSM
+305 VRRRVSIDGEMSI

-340 EKDCFNCASYRKE
+340 EKDAFNCASYRKE
-353 KGRGCTSHYITLHAV
+353 KERTCTSHYITLHAI

-383 RNNETEFIAML
+383 KGQETEFVSML
-394 QEKSKRMTKKD
+394 QEKNKKMTKSD
-405 LSEKERAREEA
+405 LSEKTKECDEA
-416 ERRIDALDRIIQNLY
+416 EKRIAVLDRIIQNLY
-431 EDKVNGTLT
+431 EDKVSGTLS

-447 SKNYENE
+447 SKNYESE
-454 QAELTNKLKILTN
+454 QAELTDKVKFLKE
-467 ELATAQKETAEL
+467 ELMAVQKETADI

-485 VKRYTEITELSPE
+485 IKRYTEITELNAE

-525 IYNCVGAV
+525 IYNCVGAI
-533 PEMENNRTET
+533 PEMEN
-543 NSLDNK
+543 D
-549 SGL
+549 

>member
-1 MKARTVADAIT
+1 MKTKTAKDSIT

-19 VDDELDGDSNSI
+19 VDDELNGESNSI
-31 VHQKEMLGEY
+31 THQKEMLEEY
-41 ARKNNYNN
+41 AQKNNFYNI
-49 VKFYV
+49 KFYV

-62 FNRPAFKELIRDID
+62 FNRPAFKELIKNID
-76 SGFVGTVIVKDM
+76 SGIVGTVIVKDM

-167 PYGYVKDEQGNWLVE
+167 PYGYIKDENGNWLVE
-182 REAAGIVKKIYA
+182 KEAAEIVKRIYRL
-194 MCIQGYG
+194 CIEGYG
-201 PMQISRKLNEMKAIS
+201 PMQISKKLNAQEAIS
-216 PVVWKK
+216 PVVWKN
-222 KVGWKYKLEKVE
+222 KVGWKYKLEKVDH
-234 RPELW
+234 PELW
-239 TVTAV
+239 TVSAI
-244 RRILSNPIYLGH
+244 RRILSNPIYLGN
-256 TINFRTKKKSYKSHS
+256 TVNFRTKKKSYKSHS
-271 VVFLPKE
+271 VVYLPKDE
-278 DWVIFENTHEAII
+278 WVIFEDTHEAII
-291 DQDTFDTVQKLREG
+291 DRDTFDTVQKLREG
-305 VKRRLSIDGEMSM
+305 VRRRVSIDGEMSI

-340 EKDCFNCASYRKE
+340 EKDAFNCASYRKE
-353 KGRGCTSHYITLHAV
+353 KERTCTSHYITLHAI

-383 RNNETEFIAML
+383 KGKETEFVSML
-394 QEKSKRMTKKD
+394 QEKNKKMTKSD
-405 LSEKERAREEA
+405 LSEKAKECDEA
-416 ERRIDALDRIIQNLY
+416 EKRIAVLDRIIQNLY
-431 EDKVNGTLT
+431 EDKVSGTLS

-447 SKNYENE
+447 SKNYESE
-454 QAELTNKLKILTN
+454 QAELTDKVKFLKD
-467 ELATAQKETAEL
+467 ELMAVQKETADI

-485 VKRYTEITELSPE
+485 IKRYTEITELNAE

-525 IYNCVGAV
+525 IYNCVGAI
-533 PEMENNRTET
+533 PEMENN
-543 NSLDNK
+543 
-549 SGL
+549 